1 MSAALA
7 PAWRPRPPS
16 QAPLSIHELSS
27 SALEPLGSTFSGAIT
42 LHHVSRKERDR
53 MRNLA
58 IASTCFALLVVVIAA
73 VYLLTS
79 RP

>member
-1 MSAALA
+1 MVGAALA

-27 SALEPLGSTFSGAIT
+27 SALQPLGSTFSGAIT
-42 LHHVSRKERDR
+42 MQHISRRDRDR

-58 IASTCFALLVVVIAA
+58 IASVCFAIFVVLIAV
-73 VYLLTS
+73 VYLIAS
-79 RP
+79 